1 MGWLLGLPPQCYTV
15 PRRQLFCMGN
25 GCFKSVL
32 KSFKI
37 FFLIIIVITIAIN
50 ADILDIQSK
59 QKLSASSP
67 KSA

>member
-1 MGWLLGLPPQCYTV
+1 
-15 PRRQLFCMGN
+15 MGN